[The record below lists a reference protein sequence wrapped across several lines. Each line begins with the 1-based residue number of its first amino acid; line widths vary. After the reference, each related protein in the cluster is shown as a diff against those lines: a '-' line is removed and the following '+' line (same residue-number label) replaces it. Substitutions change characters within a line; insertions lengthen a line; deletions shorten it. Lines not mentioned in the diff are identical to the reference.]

1 MLSCVAIRRL
11 LMAIAIVCYVF
22 AIFPYTYVST
32 LFFAFDC
39 AAAFL
44 FLYLAKFEELGEGD
58 ADEPT
63 RGGTG
68 GIPMLDMVL
77 YVLAVGLAFFLWPEN
92 FGLPEGVVWFIAAV
106 ILATVTLTIGSILPI
121 LPFDPYA
128 TWRPLYTMASKR
140 QWLLTDRLFGYG
152 SCPLA
157 ICYIACLPSGLD
169 FWILTA
175 LYLVCWAG
183 IPLLLS
189 YLAYRREARA
199 A

>member
-1 MLSCVAIRRL
+1 MLGTVAIRRL

-32 LFFAFDC
+32 LFFGFDC

-44 FLYLAKFEELGEGD
+44 FLYLAKFPELKEGS
-58 ADEPT
+58 AAEPT

-68 GIPMLDMVL
+68 GIPMVDMVL

-92 FGLPEGVVWFIAAV
+92 FGLPGDALPFIICV
-106 ILATVTLTIGSILPI
+106 IIATATLTVGSILPI
-121 LPFDPYA
+121 LPYDAYA
-128 TWRPLYTMASKR
+128 TWRPLFTMSDEG

-157 ICYIACLPSGLD
+157 ICYVACLSSGLD
-169 FWILTA
+169 FWLLTA
-175 LYLVCWAG
+175 IYLLCWAG

-189 YLAYRREARA
+189 YIAYRREGSA
-199 A
+199 